1 MESKGA
7 HAPGHDVPAVLLQGP
22 GHAHDAT
29 AGSHGPEVT
38 AADGRDRSRRSLLRP
53 RRRIRLG
60 EVIRDPEPAHR
71 MLASPPVLLLE
82 CNEFWGL
89 SDYAVT
95 VVLTYFEQP
104 LAQRRP
110 ALSLREAGR
119 VESLP
124 SRYAELAARVAE
136 GEELLGRQVLQHRRE
151 LI

>member
-7 HAPGHDVPAVLLQGP
+7 RPPGHDVPAVLLHGA

-38 AADGRDRSRRSLLRP
+38 AADGRDRSRRSL
-53 RRRIRLG
+53 G
-60 EVIRDPEPAHR
+60 EVVRDPEPAHR

-95 VVLTYFEQP
+95 IVLTYFEQP

-124 SRYAELAARVAE
+124 SRYAEFAARVAE

>member
-7 HAPGHDVPAVLLQGP
+7 RPPGHDVPAVLLQGA

-53 RRRIRLG
+53 RLCLS
-60 EVIRDPEPAHR
+60 EVVRDPKAAHR

-104 LAQRRP
+104 LAQR
-110 ALSLREAGR
+110 LQQ
-119 VESLP
+119 
-124 SRYAELAARVAE
+124 
-136 GEELLGRQVLQHRRE
+136 LGLN
-151 LI
+151 

>member
-7 HAPGHDVPAVLLQGP
+7 RAPGHDVPAVLLQGA

-53 RRRIRLG
+53 RLRLS
-60 EVIRDPEPAHR
+60 EVIRYPEAAHG
-71 MLASPPVLLLE
+71 MLAPPPVLLLE

-124 SRYAELAARVAE
+124 SRYAEFAARVAE

>member
-7 HAPGHDVPAVLLQGP
+7 HPPGHDVPAVLLQGA

-53 RRRIRLG
+53 RLRLG
-60 EVIRDPEPAHR
+60 EVVRYPEAAHR

-95 VVLTYFEQP
+95 VVLAYFEQP

-124 SRYAELAARVAE
+124 SRYAEFAARVAE
-136 GEELLGRQVLQHRRE
+136 GEELLGRQILQHRRE

>member
-53 RRRIRLG
+53 RLLLG
-60 EVIRDPEPAHR
+60 EVIRDPNSAHW

-95 VVLTYFEQP
+95 VVLTFFEQP

-124 SRYAELAARVAE
+124 SRYAEFAARVAE
-136 GEELLGRQVLQHRRE
+136 GEELLGRQVLQYRRE

>member
-7 HAPGHDVPAVLLQGP
+7 HPPGHDMPAVLLQGA
-22 GHAHDAT
+22 GHAHDAA
-29 AGSHGPEVT
+29 AGSHGPEVS
-38 AADGRDRSRRSLLRP
+38 AADGRDQSRRSLLRP
-53 RRRIRLG
+53 RLRLG
-60 EVIRDPEPAHR
+60 EVVRDPKATHR

-82 CNEFWGL
+82 RNELWGL

-95 VVLTYFEQP
+95 VLLTCLEQP

-110 ALSLREAGR
+110 ALPLREAGR

-124 SRYAELAARVAE
+124 SRYAELVARVAE
-136 GEELLGRQVLQHRRE
+136 GEELLGRQVLKHRRE

>member
-53 RRRIRLG
+53 RLRLG
-60 EVIRDPEPAHR
+60 EVIQDPEAAHR
-71 MLASPPVLLLE
+71 MLASPPVHLLE

-95 VVLTYFEQP
+95 VMLTYFEQP

-110 ALSLREAGR
+110 ALSLREAWR

-124 SRYAELAARVAE
+124 SRYAEFAARVAE

>member
-53 RRRIRLG
+53 RLRLG
-60 EVIRDPEPAHR
+60 EVVRHPEAAHG
-71 MLASPPVLLLE
+71 MLAPPPVLLLE
-82 CNEFWGL
+82 FNEFWGL

-110 ALSLREAGR
+110 ALSLRKAGR

-124 SRYAELAARVAE
+124 SRYAEFAARVAE